1 MRAIFPPPR
10 AMVRVFVVLLLLQD
24 VFCVRALART
34 TMVRVVLRVRSKF
47 GEREREFLFFWRRCG
62 GSAPLSPLPFFFRFF
77 SLFLSSCLPPSP
89 PFWRLE
95 AHAHSATNDT
105 PQRKKRRRSEK
116 KSIATAVVLRTHG
129 PNHPVLVFSL
139 SLSVSLCLKIWF
151 LLSR

>member
-1 MRAIFPPPR
+1 
-10 AMVRVFVVLLLLQD
+10 MVRVFVVLLLLQD

-47 GEREREFLFFWRRCG
+47 GERERESFYFFG
-62 GSAPLSPLPFFFRFF
+62 GGVAALCPLPFFFRFF
-77 SLFLSSCLPPSP
+77 SLFLSLCLPPSP

-116 KSIATAVVLRTHG
+116 KSIATAVILRTHG